1 MKLNANIYGTDETA
15 MANAVS
21 SDALDVETPGVNIAD
36 YWGDTRSNSDR
47 SRSSSDKSLKL
58 AEETPVAPAKTQGG
72 GKDSRAC
79 TEGNHGKQGCHD

>member
-1 MKLNANIYGTDETA
+1 MSKLNANIYGDDRTG

-36 YWGDTRSNSDR
+36 YWGETRDNSAR

-58 AEETPVAPAKTQGG
+58 AEETPVAPAKHPPR
-72 GKDSRAC
+72 KDSRAC
-79 TEGNHGKQGCHD
+79 TEGNHGKQGCDK